1 MVSASKTYFPT
12 RYASLPLTLFSR
24 TRAPPLPPLPA
35 SPRLWFPFLPRPPTS
50 SACLPP
56 QIVATKRF
64 PVCAPRVPRDYQPAR
79 FAFPLIATRASA
91 LGLVEKPPVGRGGSS
106 RFSTVFRVG
115 SFHPFVEKEREERV
129 HRKDE
134 ETFFFFLGE
143 RRGGIFASSRRMR
156 RRGGGV
162 RERDFCGRSRVIV
175 VSRESGKIG
184 G

>member
-115 SFHPFVEKEREERV
+115 SFHPFVEKGKGGTSSSKGRGDFLFFFRGEKGRDLRLFS
-129 HRKDE
+129 RDE
-134 ETFFFFLGE
+134 EKGRRCKGEGFLWS
-143 RRGGIFASSRRMR
+143 I
-156 RRGGGV
+156 
-162 RERDFCGRSRVIV
+162 
-175 VSRESGKIG
+175 ESDSGF
-184 G
+184 